1 MKVLVIGSGG
11 REHALAWKISRSP
24 LVDEVFCAP
33 GNGGT
38 AAIAENVPLAVDD
51 LPGLMQFT
59 LDRSIDLTVVG
70 PELPLVLGIVDRFQ
84 SRGLSIVGPVAAAA
98 RLEGSKIF
106 AKQFMK
112 RHRVPTAACVAC
124 DSMDE
129 AMESIRRGDLGF
141 PLVIKADG
149 LAAGK
154 GVVIAEDRQQAE
166 STVERMMRRRVFG
179 EAGERVLLEE
189 CLRGRE
195 ASFLVFS
202 DGEHFLPM
210 VPSQDHKRVFDRD
223 RGPNTGGMGAYSA
236 DGILSSEEQREVV
249 QAIVGPTI
257 RGMAAEGTPFRGV
270 LYVGLMLTPGGIKVL
285 EYNVRLGD
293 PEAQPVLFR
302 LESDLVEVLRA
313 IQGQTLDRVRLRW
326 GSAPAVCVVMAS
338 GGYPGKY
345 PTGSPIQGVAEAE
358 AVGQVKVFHAGTRLQ
373 DGQLVT
379 SGGRVVGVTAKDRD
393 LPSAIARVYRALERV
408 RFQPLHF
415 RSDIGN
421 QGLGKARPE
430 AAVGPWTH
438 CG

>member
-1 MKVLVIGSGG
+1 MKVLIIGSGG
-11 REHALAWKISRSP
+11 REHALAWKIGRSP
-24 LVDEVFCAP
+24 RVDKVFCAP

-38 AAIAENVPLAVDD
+38 ASIAENVSLGVDN
-51 LPGLMQFT
+51 LPGLTQFV
-59 LDRSIDLTVVG
+59 LDHSIDLTVVG

-84 SRGLSIVGPVAAAA
+84 SRGLSIIGPTAAAA

-106 AKQFMK
+106 AKDFMK
-112 RHRVPTAACVAC
+112 RHQVPTAACVVC
-124 DSMDE
+124 DSHED
-129 AMESIRRGDLGF
+129 AMGAIRRAELGF

-166 STVERMMRRRVFG
+166 SMVERMMRQRVFG
-179 EAGERVLLEE
+179 KAGERVLLEE
-189 CLRGRE
+189 CLKGRE

-223 RGPNTGGMGAYSA
+223 LGPNTGGMGAYSA
-236 DGILSSEEQREVV
+236 DGILSPEEQGEVV

-257 RGMAAEGTPFRGV
+257 RGMAAEGSPFRGV

-302 LESDLVEVLRA
+302 LENDLVEVLQA
-313 IQGQTLDRVRLRW
+313 IHGQTLDSVRLLW
-326 GSAPAVCVVMAS
+326 DSACSVCVVMAS

-345 PTGSPIQGVAEAE
+345 PTGKPIQGIDDAE
-358 AVGQVKVFHAGTRLQ
+358 AVGQVTVFHAGTRLQ
-373 DGQLVT
+373 DGKLVT
-379 SGGRVVGVTAKDRD
+379 AGGRVLGVTAKDRD

-408 RFQPLHF
+408 RFEPMHF
-415 RSDIGN
+415 RSDIGS
-421 QGLGKARPE
+421 QGLN
-430 AAVGPWTH
+430 
-438 CG
+438 

>member
-1 MKVLVIGSGG
+1 MKVLIIGSGG
-11 REHALAWKISRSP
+11 REHALAWKIGRSP
-24 LVDEVFCAP
+24 RVDKVFCAP

-38 AAIAENVPLAVDD
+38 ASIAENVSLAVDN
-51 LPGLMQFT
+51 LPGLTRFV

-84 SRGLSIVGPVAAAA
+84 SQGLSIIGPAAAAA

-106 AKQFMK
+106 AKDFMK
-112 RHRVPTAACVAC
+112 RHQVPTAACVVC
-124 DSMDE
+124 DSHED
-129 AMESIRRGDLGF
+129 AMGSIRRAELGF

-166 STVERMMRRRVFG
+166 ATVERMMRQRVFG

-189 CLRGRE
+189 CLKGRE

-210 VPSQDHKRVFDRD
+210 VPSQDYKRAFDRD

-236 DGILSSEEQREVV
+236 DGILSPEEQREVV

-302 LESDLVEVLRA
+302 LENDLVEVLQA
-313 IQGQTLDRVRLRW
+313 IHEQSLDSVRLRW
-326 GSAPAVCVVMAS
+326 DSACSVCVVMAS

-345 PTGSPIQGVAEAE
+345 PTGKPIRGVGEAE
-358 AVGQVKVFHAGTRLQ
+358 AAGHVKVFHAGTRLQ

-379 SGGRVVGVTAKDRD
+379 AGGRVLGVTAKDRD
-393 LPSAIARVYRALERV
+393 LPSAIARVYHALERV
-408 RFQPLHF
+408 RFESMYF
-415 RSDIGN
+415 RSDIGSQELN
-421 QGLGKARPE
+421 
-430 AAVGPWTH
+430 
-438 CG
+438 

>member
-11 REHALAWKISRSP
+11 REHALAWKIDRSS
-24 LVDEVFCAP
+24 LVDKVFCAP

-38 AAIAENVPLAVDD
+38 ASIAENVSLAADD
-51 LPGLMQFT
+51 LPGLMQFA

-70 PELPLVLGIVDRFQ
+70 PELPLVLGIVDRFKAH
-84 SRGLSIVGPVAAAA
+84 GLSIVGPTAAAA

-106 AKQFMK
+106 AKDFMK
-112 RHRVPTAACVAC
+112 RHQVPTAACVVC
-124 DSMDE
+124 NSPEE
-129 AMESIRRGDLGF
+129 AMESIGRGDLGF
-141 PLVIKADG
+141 PLVVKADG

-154 GVVIAEDRQQAE
+154 GVIIAQDRQQAE
-166 STVERMMRRRVFG
+166 SAVEQMMGRRVFG
-179 EAGERVLLEE
+179 EAGDRVLLEE
-189 CLRGRE
+189 CLTGRE

-210 VPSQDHKRVFDRD
+210 VPSQDHKRVFDQD

-236 DGILSSEEQREVV
+236 DGILSSEEQREVL

-257 RGMAAEGTPFRGV
+257 RGMAAEGSPFRGV
-270 LYVGLMLTPGGIKVL
+270 LYVGLMLTPNGIKVL

-302 LESDLVEVLRA
+302 LENDLVEVLQA
-313 IQGQTLDRVRLRW
+313 IHGRTLDSVRLRW
-326 GSAPAVCVVMAS
+326 DSDCSVCVAMAS

-345 PTGSPIQGVAEAE
+345 PTGRPIQGVDDAE

-379 SGGRVVGVTAKDRD
+379 AGGRVLGITAKDAD
-393 LPSAIARVYRALERV
+393 LPAAVARVYRALERV
-408 RFQPLHF
+408 RFEPMHY
-415 RSDIGN
+415 RTDIGR
-421 QGLGKARPE
+421 QGLN
-430 AAVGPWTH
+430 
-438 CG
+438 

>member
-1 MKVLVIGSGG
+1 MKVLIIGSGG
-11 REHALAWKISRSP
+11 REHALAWKIGRSP
-24 LVDEVFCAP
+24 RVDKVFCAP

-38 AAIAENVPLAVDD
+38 ASIAENVSLAVDN
-51 LPGLMQFT
+51 LPGLTQFA

-84 SRGLSIVGPVAAAA
+84 SQGLSIIGPAAAAA

-106 AKQFMK
+106 AKNFMK
-112 RHRVPTAACVAC
+112 RHQVPTAACVAC
-124 DSMDE
+124 DSLED
-129 AMESIRRGDLGF
+129 AMGSIRRAELGF

-166 STVERMMRRRVFG
+166 STVERIMRQRVFG

-189 CLRGRE
+189 CLKGRE
-195 ASFLVFS
+195 ASFLVFC

-210 VPSQDHKRVFDRD
+210 VPSQDHKRAFDRD

-236 DGILSSEEQREVV
+236 DGILSPEEQREVV
-249 QAIVGPTI
+249 EAIVGPTI
-257 RGMAAEGTPFRGV
+257 RGMAAEGSPFRGV

-302 LESDLVEVLRA
+302 LENDLVEVLQA
-313 IQGQTLDRVRLRW
+313 IHGQTLDSVRLRW
-326 GSAPAVCVVMAS
+326 DSACSVCVVMAS

-345 PTGSPIQGVAEAE
+345 PTGKPIRGVGEAE
-358 AVGQVKVFHAGTRLQ
+358 AAGHVKVFHAGTRLQ

-379 SGGRVVGVTAKDRD
+379 AGGRVLGVTAKDRD

-408 RFQPLHF
+408 RFEPMHF
-415 RSDIGN
+415 RTDIGS
-421 QGLGKARPE
+421 QGLN
-430 AAVGPWTH
+430 
-438 CG
+438 

>member
-11 REHALAWKISRSP
+11 REHALAWKIGRSS
-24 LVDEVFCAP
+24 LVDRVFCAP

-38 AAIAENVPLAVDD
+38 ASIAENVPLAVDD
-51 LPGLMQFT
+51 LPGLIRFA

-84 SRGLSIVGPVAAAA
+84 SQGLPIVGPTAAAA

-106 AKQFMK
+106 AKDFMK
-112 RHRVPTAACVAC
+112 RYQVPTAACEVC
-124 DSMDE
+124 NSHEE
-129 AMESIRRGDLGF
+129 ALGFIRRGDLGF
-141 PLVIKADG
+141 PLVVKADG

-166 STVERMMRRRVFG
+166 STVERMMRQRVFG

-249 QAIVGPTI
+249 QAIVRPTI
-257 RGMAAEGTPFRGV
+257 RGMAVEGSPFQGV
-270 LYVGLMLTPGGIKVL
+270 LYVGLMLTPDGIKVL

-302 LESDLVEVLRA
+302 LENDLVEVLQA
-313 IQGQTLDRVRLRW
+313 IHGQTLDSVRLRW
-326 GSAPAVCVVMAS
+326 DSDCSVCVVMAS

-345 PTGSPIQGVAEAE
+345 PTGRPIQGVDDAEI
-358 AVGQVKVFHAGTRLQ
+358 VGQVKVFHAGTRWQ

-379 SGGRVVGVTAKDRD
+379 AGGRVLGVTAKDAD
-393 LPSAIARVYRALERV
+393 LPAAVARVYRALERV
-408 RFQPLHF
+408 RFEPMHF
-415 RSDIGN
+415 RSDIGR
-421 QGLGKARPE
+421 QGLN
-430 AAVGPWTH
+430 
-438 CG
+438 

>member
-1 MKVLVIGSGG
+1 MKVLIIGSGG

-24 LVDEVFCAP
+24 RVDKIFCAP

-38 AAIAENVPLAVDD
+38 ASIAENVPLAADN
-51 LPGLMQFT
+51 LPGLTRFA

-70 PELPLVLGIVDRFQ
+70 PEQPLVLGIVDRFQ
-84 SRGLSIVGPVAAAA
+84 SQGLSIIGPGSAAA

-106 AKQFMK
+106 AKDFMK
-112 RHRVPTAACVAC
+112 RHQVPTAACVVC
-124 DSMDE
+124 DSLED
-129 AMESIRRGDLGF
+129 AMESIRRAELGF

-166 STVERMMRRRVFG
+166 SVVERMMLQRLFG

-189 CLRGRE
+189 CLKGRE

-210 VPSQDHKRVFDRD
+210 VPSQDHKRAFDQD

-257 RGMAAEGTPFRGV
+257 RGMAAEGTPFRGI
-270 LYVGLMLTPGGIKVL
+270 LYVGLMLTPDGIKVL

-302 LESDLVEVLRA
+302 LENDLVEVLQA
-313 IQGQTLDRVRLRW
+313 IQGRNLNEVRLRW
-326 GSAPAVCVVMAS
+326 DSASSVCVVMAS

-345 PTGSPIQGVAEAE
+345 PTGKPIRGVGEAE
-358 AVGQVKVFHAGTRLQ
+358 AVGQVTVFHAGTRLQ

-379 SGGRVVGVTAKDRD
+379 AGGRVLGVTAKDRD
-393 LPSAIARVYRALERV
+393 LPSAIARVYRALDRV
-408 RFQPLHF
+408 RFEPLHF
-415 RSDIGN
+415 RTDIGR
-421 QGLGKARPE
+421 QGLN
-430 AAVGPWTH
+430 
-438 CG
+438 

>member
-1 MKVLVIGSGG
+1 MKVLIIGSGG
-11 REHALAWKISRSP
+11 REHALAWKIGRSP
-24 LVDEVFCAP
+24 RVDKVFCAP

-38 AAIAENVPLAVDD
+38 ASIAENVSLGVDN
-51 LPGLMQFT
+51 LPGLTQFV
-59 LDRSIDLTVVG
+59 LDHSIDLTVVG

-84 SRGLSIVGPVAAAA
+84 SRGLSIIGPTAAAA

-106 AKQFMK
+106 AKDFMK
-112 RHRVPTAACVAC
+112 RHQVPTAACVVC
-124 DSMDE
+124 DSHED
-129 AMESIRRGDLGF
+129 AMGAIRRAELGF

-166 STVERMMRRRVFG
+166 STVERMMRQRVFG
-179 EAGERVLLEE
+179 KAGERVLLEE
-189 CLRGRE
+189 CLKGRE

-223 RGPNTGGMGAYSA
+223 LGPNTGGMGAYSA
-236 DGILSSEEQREVV
+236 DGILSPEEQGEVV

-257 RGMAAEGTPFRGV
+257 RGMAAEGSPFRGV

-302 LESDLVEVLRA
+302 LENDLVEVLQA
-313 IQGQTLDRVRLRW
+313 IHGQTLDSVRLLW
-326 GSAPAVCVVMAS
+326 DSACSVCVVMAA

-345 PTGSPIQGVAEAE
+345 PTGKPIQGIDDAE
-358 AVGQVKVFHAGTRLQ
+358 AVGQVTVFHAGTRLQ
-373 DGQLVT
+373 DGKLVT
-379 SGGRVVGVTAKDRD
+379 AGGRVLGVTAKDRD

-408 RFQPLHF
+408 RFEPMHF
-415 RSDIGN
+415 RSDIGS
-421 QGLGKARPE
+421 QGLN
-430 AAVGPWTH
+430 
-438 CG
+438 

>member
-1 MKVLVIGSGG
+1 MKVLIIGSGG
-11 REHALAWKISRSP
+11 REHALAWKIGRSP
-24 LVDEVFCAP
+24 RVDKVFCAP

-38 AAIAENVPLAVDD
+38 ASIAENVSLAVDN
-51 LPGLMQFT
+51 LPGLTQFA

-84 SRGLSIVGPVAAAA
+84 SRGLSIIGPTAAAA

-106 AKQFMK
+106 AKDFMK
-112 RHRVPTAACVAC
+112 RHQVPTAACVVC
-124 DSMDE
+124 DSHED
-129 AMESIRRGDLGF
+129 AMGAIRRAELGF

-166 STVERMMRRRVFG
+166 SMVERMMRQRVFG
-179 EAGERVLLEE
+179 KAGERVLLEE
-189 CLRGRE
+189 CLKGRE

-223 RGPNTGGMGAYSA
+223 LGPNTGGMGAYSA
-236 DGILSSEEQREVV
+236 DGILSPEEQGEVV

-257 RGMAAEGTPFRGV
+257 RGMAAEGSPFRGV

-302 LESDLVEVLRA
+302 LENDLVEVLQA
-313 IQGQTLDRVRLRW
+313 IHGQTLDSVRLLW
-326 GSAPAVCVVMAS
+326 DSACSVCVVMAS

-345 PTGSPIQGVAEAE
+345 PTGKPIQGIDDAE
-358 AVGQVKVFHAGTRLQ
+358 AVGQVTVFHAGTRLQ
-373 DGQLVT
+373 DGKLVT
-379 SGGRVVGVTAKDRD
+379 AGGRVLGVTAKDRD

-408 RFQPLHF
+408 RFEPMHF
-415 RSDIGN
+415 RSDIGS
-421 QGLGKARPE
+421 QGLN
-430 AAVGPWTH
+430 
-438 CG
+438 

>member
-11 REHALAWKISRSP
+11 REHALAWKIGRSP
-24 LVDEVFCAP
+24 LVERVFCAP

-38 AAIAENVPLAVDD
+38 ASIADNVTLAADD
-51 LPGLMQFT
+51 LPGLTRFA

-70 PELPLVLGIVDRFQ
+70 PELPLVLGIVDRFR
-84 SRGLSIVGPVAAAA
+84 SHGLSIVGPTAAAA

-106 AKQFMK
+106 AKDFMK
-112 RHRVPTAACVAC
+112 RHQVPTAACVVC
-124 DSMDE
+124 NSFEESMG
-129 AMESIRRGDLGF
+129 AIRRGDLGF
-141 PLVIKADG
+141 PLVVKADG

-154 GVVIAEDRQQAE
+154 GVVIARDRQQAE
-166 STVERMMRRRVFG
+166 STVEQMMRRRVFG

-223 RGPNTGGMGAYSA
+223 RGPNTGGMGAYST

-249 QAIVGPTI
+249 EAIVGPTI
-257 RGMAAEGTPFRGV
+257 RGMAAEGNEFTGV
-270 LYVGLMLTPGGIKVL
+270 LYVGLMLTPDGIRVL

-302 LESDLVEVLRA
+302 LENDLVEVLQA
-313 IQGQTLDRVRLRW
+313 IHGRTLDSVRLRW
-326 GSAPAVCVVMAS
+326 DSACSVCVVLAS

-345 PTGSPIQGVAEAE
+345 PTGKPIRGIDDAE
-358 AVGQVKVFHAGTRLQ
+358 AVGQVTVFHAGTRLQ

-379 SGGRVVGVTAKDRD
+379 SGGRVLGVTAKDAD
-393 LPSAIARVYRALERV
+393 LPAAVARVYRALEKV
-408 RFQPLHF
+408 RFEPMHF
-415 RSDIGN
+415 RTDIGRRGWN
-421 QGLGKARPE
+421 
-430 AAVGPWTH
+430 
-438 CG
+438 

>member
-11 REHALAWKISRSP
+11 REHALAWKIGRSS
-24 LVDEVFCAP
+24 LVDKVFCAP

-38 AAIAENVPLAVDD
+38 ASIAENVPLAVDD
-51 LPGLMQFT
+51 LPGLTRFV

-84 SRGLSIVGPVAAAA
+84 SLGLPIIGPTAAAA

-106 AKQFMK
+106 AKDFMK
-112 RHRVPTAACVAC
+112 RHQVPTAACVVC
-124 DSMDE
+124 NSLEE
-129 AMESIRRGDLGF
+129 AMGSIRRGDLDY
-141 PLVIKADG
+141 PLVVKADG

-154 GVVIAEDRQQAE
+154 GVVIAEDRPQAE
-166 STVERMMRRRVFG
+166 STVEQMMRRRVFG

-236 DGILSSEEQREVV
+236 DGILSSEEQGEVV
-249 QAIVGPTI
+249 RAIVRPTI
-257 RGMAAEGTPFRGV
+257 RGMAAEGSPFRGV
-270 LYVGLMLTPGGIKVL
+270 LYVGLMLTPDGIKVL

-302 LESDLVEVLRA
+302 LESDLVEVLQA
-313 IQGQTLDRVRLRW
+313 IHGQTLDSVRLRW
-326 GSAPAVCVVMAS
+326 DAGCSVCVVMAS

-345 PTGSPIQGVAEAE
+345 PAGRPIQGIDDAE
-358 AVGQVKVFHAGTRLQ
+358 AVGQVTVFHAGTRLQ
-373 DGQLVT
+373 DGRLLT
-379 SGGRVVGVTAKDRD
+379 SGGRVLGVTAKDAD
-393 LPSAIARVYRALERV
+393 LPSAVARVYRALGKV
-408 RFQPLHF
+408 RFEPMHF
-415 RSDIGN
+415 RTDIGR
-421 QGLGKARPE
+421 QGLN
-430 AAVGPWTH
+430 
-438 CG
+438 

>member
-1 MKVLVIGSGG
+1 MKVLIIGSGG

-24 LVDEVFCAP
+24 RVEKVFCAP

-38 AAIAENVPLAVDD
+38 ASIAENLPLAADN
-51 LPGLMQFT
+51 LPGLTQFA

-84 SRGLSIVGPVAAAA
+84 SQGLSIIGPTAASA

-106 AKQFMK
+106 AKDFMK
-112 RHRVPTAACVAC
+112 RHQVPTAGCVVC
-124 DSMDE
+124 DSPED
-129 AMESIRRGDLGF
+129 AMGSIRRAELGF

-166 STVERMMRRRVFG
+166 SAVERMMLQRLFG

-189 CLRGRE
+189 CLKGRE

-210 VPSQDHKRVFDRD
+210 VPSQDHKRAFDQD

-236 DGILSSEEQREVV
+236 DGILSSEEQKEVV

-257 RGMAAEGTPFRGV
+257 RGMAAEGTPFRGI
-270 LYVGLMLTPGGIKVL
+270 LYVGLMLTPDGIKVL

-302 LESDLVEVLRA
+302 LENDLLEVLQA
-313 IQGQTLDRVRLRW
+313 IQGQNLNEVRLRW
-326 GSAPAVCVVMAS
+326 DSASSVCVVMAS

-345 PTGSPIQGVAEAE
+345 PTGKPIRGVGEAE
-358 AVGQVKVFHAGTRLQ
+358 AAEHVKVFHAGTRLQ
-373 DGQLVT
+373 DGRLVT
-379 SGGRVVGVTAKDRD
+379 AGGRVLGVTAKDRD

-408 RFQPLHF
+408 RFEPMHF
-415 RSDIGN
+415 RSDIGS
-421 QGLGKARPE
+421 QGL
-430 AAVGPWTH
+430 H
-438 CG
+438 

>member
-11 REHALAWKISRSP
+11 REHALAWKIGRSP
-24 LVDEVFCAP
+24 LVERVFCAP

-38 AAIAENVPLAVDD
+38 ASIADNVTLAADD
-51 LPGLMQFT
+51 LPGLTRFA

-70 PELPLVLGIVDRFQ
+70 PELPLVLGIVDRFR
-84 SRGLSIVGPVAAAA
+84 SHGLSIVGPTAAAA

-106 AKQFMK
+106 AKDFMK
-112 RHRVPTAACVAC
+112 RHQVPTAACVVC
-124 DSMDE
+124 NSLEE
-129 AMESIRRGDLGF
+129 AMGSIRRGDLGF
-141 PLVIKADG
+141 PLVVKADG

-154 GVVIAEDRQQAE
+154 GVVIAQDRQQAE
-166 STVERMMRRRVFG
+166 FAVDQMMRRRVFG

-223 RGPNTGGMGAYSA
+223 RGPNTGGMGAYST

-249 QAIVGPTI
+249 EAIVGPTI
-257 RGMAAEGTPFRGV
+257 RGMAAEGNEFSGV
-270 LYVGLMLTPGGIKVL
+270 LYVGLMLTPDGIKVL

-302 LESDLVEVLRA
+302 LENDLVEVLQA
-313 IQGQTLDRVRLRW
+313 IHGQTLESVRLRW
-326 GSAPAVCVVMAS
+326 DSACSVCVVLAS

-345 PTGSPIQGVAEAE
+345 PTGKSIQGIDDAE
-358 AVGQVKVFHAGTRLQ
+358 AVGQVTVFHAGTRLQ

-379 SGGRVVGVTAKDRD
+379 SGGRVLGVTAKDAD
-393 LPSAIARVYRALERV
+393 LPAAVARVYRALEKV
-408 RFQPLHF
+408 RFEPMHF
-415 RSDIGN
+415 RTDIGRR
-421 QGLGKARPE
+421 G
-430 AAVGPWTH
+430 
-438 CG
+438 